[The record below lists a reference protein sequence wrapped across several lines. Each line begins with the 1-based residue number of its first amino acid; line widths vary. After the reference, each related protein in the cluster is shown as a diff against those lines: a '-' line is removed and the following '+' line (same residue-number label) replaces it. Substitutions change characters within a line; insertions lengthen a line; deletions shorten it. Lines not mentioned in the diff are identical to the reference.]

1 MADTHGEPCWACTPR
16 APRFILHTNSAS
28 PLWKALRENA
38 LWQPGRPSS
47 PGVWGGVLLLALTPP
62 RSARPRLGCRPW
74 GFCHP
79 SGAHFTGEDGEAEA
93 RVRVGDGEPRPF
105 SRSLGSCDP
114 GSEHRGHRSLPAASC
129 RPGRERTEPGAGCSQ
144 SISARKSPPPGTQ
157 APVQH
162 PPRPD
167 LWRTAHSSVPTAR
180 QRARQESKCQEAG
193 VSGCLPREAK
203 HRPAGRGPAGVRWG
217 ASSRQGGEGEMR
229 SARAPCPLTSL
240 SFPPSLS
247 LSVTTCW

>member
-16 APRFILHTNSAS
+16 APRFVLHTNSAS
-28 PLWKALRENA
+28 PLWKALQENA

-47 PGVWGGVLLLALTPP
+47 PGVWGGVLLLTLTPP
-62 RSARPRLGCRPW
+62 HSARPRLGCKPW

-129 RPGRERTEPGAGCSQ
+129 RPGREHTEPGAGCSQ
-144 SISARKSPPPGTQ
+144 SISARKSPRP
-157 APVQH
+157 APRPRSSTPHALTSGGRLTAVS
-162 PPRPD
+162 PRPD
-167 LWRTAHSSVPTAR
+167 SALGRKANAGR
-180 QRARQESKCQEAG
+180 QGSAAVCRARQSTGPPAEA
-193 VSGCLPREAK
+193 PRESGGG
-203 HRPAGRGPAGVRWG
+203 RPAGGRVGGGDAVGTGPLPTHLAVP
-217 ASSRQGGEGEMR
+217 S
-229 SARAPCPLTSL
+229 
-240 SFPPSLS
+240 SLS
-247 LSVTTCW
+247 LSVTTCR

>member
-16 APRFILHTNSAS
+16 APRFVLHTNSAS
-28 PLWKALRENA
+28 PLRKALRENA

-47 PGVWGGVLLLALTPP
+47 PGVWGGVLLLTLTPP

-114 GSEHRGHRSLPAASC
+114 ESEHRGHRSLPAASC
-129 RPGRERTEPGAGCSQ
+129 RPGREHTEPGAGCSQ
-144 SISARKSPPPGTQ
+144 SISARKRPRP
-157 APVQH
+157 APRPRSSTPHALTSGGQLTAVS
-162 PPRPD
+162 PRPD
-167 LWRTAHSSVPTAR
+167 SALGRKASAGRQGSAAVCCAR
-180 QRARQESKCQEAG
+180 QSTGPPAEA
-193 VSGCLPREAK
+193 PRESGGG
-203 HRPAGRGPAGVRWG
+203 RPAGG
-217 ASSRQGGEGEMR
+217 GGEGEMR
-229 SARAPCPLTSL
+229 SARAPCPLTS
-240 SFPPSLS
+240 PSLPLS
-247 LSVTTCW
+247 LSQ